1 MPHGD
6 YSEERLEK
14 IQQIMYD
21 IRKTEYEINSQKII
35 IIGDFNEMPYDKGC
49 LNANGFHGLP
59 VLSVKDKSTRKV
71 NNIEYRKFYNPM
83 WNLMGDFTYPPG
95 TYFYNQSKLHSPM
108 WYILEQKIMSKDVL
122 SLFVKE
128 SLKIIT
134 SCGGIDFAELG
145 AYGAENNK
153 FEVFLTVKRLEHYR
167 NRMMFVEY
175 GSVAYP
181 ATVVMNDSLAVEY
194 SDKRDFVFRVN
205 FMKDLDD
212 MLNTIINSQT
222 LVALLQNL
230 IYVQRF
236 LYRILWNVNF
246 MI

>member
-1 MPHGD
+1 M
-6 YSEERLEK
+6 
-14 IQQIMYD
+14 
-21 IRKTEYEINSQKII
+21 
-35 IIGDFNEMPYDKGC
+35 
-49 LNANGFHGLP
+49 
-59 VLSVKDKSTRKV
+59 
-71 NNIEYRKFYNPM
+71 
-83 WNLMGDFTYPPG
+83 
-95 TYFYNQSKLHSPM
+95 
-108 WYILEQKIMSKDVL
+108 
-122 SLFVKE
+122 
-128 SLKIIT
+128 
-134 SCGGIDFAELG
+134 G

-205 FMKDLDD
+205 SMKDLED